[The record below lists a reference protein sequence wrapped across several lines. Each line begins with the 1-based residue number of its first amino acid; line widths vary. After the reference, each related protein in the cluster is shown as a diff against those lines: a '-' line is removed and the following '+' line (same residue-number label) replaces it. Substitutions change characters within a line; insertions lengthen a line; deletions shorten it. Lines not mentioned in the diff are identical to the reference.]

1 MNKLPRFHSTVAG
14 TPAVSEGELDRSG
27 VGSMRRRVVPPTS
40 FGGHMPN
47 DVLNAE
53 QFDMEEAYTGELL
66 VTLLLHLQLSRTR
79 FDIDAEYSRMLTL
92 FGHMFGYRG

>member
-66 VTLLLHLQLSRTR
+66 VTLLLHLQL
-79 FDIDAEYSRMLTL
+79 FHCPKN
-92 FGHMFGYRG
+92 FF

>member
-79 FDIDAEYSRMLTL
+79 FDIDAEYSRMLIL
-92 FGHMFGYRG
+92 FGRMFGYRG